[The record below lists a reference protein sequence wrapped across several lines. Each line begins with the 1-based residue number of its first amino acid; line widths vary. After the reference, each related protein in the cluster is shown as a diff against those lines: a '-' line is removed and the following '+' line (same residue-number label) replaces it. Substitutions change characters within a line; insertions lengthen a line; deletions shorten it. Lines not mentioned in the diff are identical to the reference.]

1 MDFRVVDAAGTIHWV
16 RSQATALLDRQ
27 GRPARLT
34 GINVDVTPQ
43 HLLEDEL
50 RARAE
55 TLAAEV
61 QERTRER
68 NKMFELSSDL
78 FAVAGFDGYLKTIN
92 PAWSRLLGYAEEEL
106 LATPFI
112 TLIHPDDHAGAAA
125 VIAQLRE
132 GSIVRFFEDRL
143 FTKSGDTVAI
153 AWAAVPDG
161 DRFYAV
167 GRDVTREREREE
179 ALRQA
184 QKMEA
189 VGQLTGGIAHDFNNL
204 LGAVLGGFD
213 LIRRRPDDAERVRR
227 LAENGIAA
235 AERGAKLTGQLLAF
249 SRAQRIETCAVVV
262 TEVVE
267 GMRELLAGTLGPQ
280 IRLRFGLEDGRRA
293 VLSDPVQLEMAV
305 LNLAINARDV
315 MPDGGELGIRTA
327 LRRIEGDAELATGDY
342 VELSVSDTGLG
353 MPPEVAARAFD
364 PFFTTKGVGKGT
376 GLGLSQVYGI
386 ARQAGGAARIRSLP
400 GQGTT
405 VSLLLPVT
413 DAPRIA
419 TGPAP
424 GEDSTTADATATVLV
439 IDDDEDLRRM
449 LAESLDSLGY
459 RALAAADGREGLD
472 LLAGET
478 PDLVVIDFAMPG
490 MNGAEV
496 AEAIRASHP
505 DLPILFASGY
515 ADTAAIERAAGPDA
529 RMLRKPFGLAELQAA
544 VRTALD
550 GI

>member
-1 MDFRVVDAAGTIHWV
+1 M
-16 RSQATALLDRQ
+16 
-27 GRPARLT
+27 RLT
-34 GINVDVTPQ
+34 GINLDVTAQ
-43 HLLEDEL
+43 HLLEEEL
-50 RARAE
+50 RAQAE

-61 QERTRER
+61 KERTRER
-68 NKMFELSSDL
+68 NRMFELSSDL

-92 PAWSRLLGYAEEEL
+92 PAWSRLLGYSEQEL
-106 LATPFI
+106 LARPFAD
-112 TLIHPDDHAGAAA
+112 LIHPEDHEDATA
-125 VIAQLRE
+125 VVAQLRD
-132 GSIVRFFEDRL
+132 GSNVRFFEDRL
-143 FTKSGDTVAI
+143 FAKGGDIVTI
-153 AWAAVPDG
+153 AWAAVPEN

-213 LIRRRPDDAERVRR
+213 LIRRRPDDADRVRR
-227 LAENGIAA
+227 IAENGIAA

-249 SRAQRIETCAVVV
+249 SRAQRLETRAVVV
-262 TEVVE
+262 TDVVE

-280 IRLRFGLEDGRRA
+280 VRLRFGLEDGGRA

-327 LRRIEGDAELATGDY
+327 LRRIDGDAELAAGDY
-342 VELSVSDTGLG
+342 VELSVSDTGAG

-413 DAPRIA
+413 DAPRA
-419 TGPAP
+419 THGPVPDQAAAAAP
-424 GEDSTTADATATVLV
+424 GAATVLV
-439 IDDDEDLRRM
+439 IDDDDDLRSM

-459 RALAAADGREGLD
+459 RTLTAPDGTEGLD
-472 LLAGET
+472 TLARST
-478 PDLVVIDFAMPG
+478 PDLVIVDFAMPG

-496 AEAIRASHP
+496 AEAIRARNP

-515 ADTAAIERAAGPDA
+515 ADTAAIERAVGASA
-529 RMLRKPFGLAELQAA
+529 RMLRKPFGLNELQAA
-544 VRTALD
+544 VRAALTD
-550 GI
+550 A